1 MDSCYDLSIVYI
13 HCMHYIILYMSVS
26 NVYTSEGIDCKY
38 PCEMDVR
45 VKGTSGPVFFYEV
58 FNTLRF
64 KGSGH
69 YRLLLKII
77 VSIKPYDEE

>member
-45 VKGTSGPVFFYEV
+45 VKGASARSVEALKAFIHEHRKVTSESSRVHHGFS
-58 FNTLRF
+58 
-64 KGSGH
+64 KG
-69 YRLLLKII
+69 
-77 VSIKPYDEE
+77 